1 MPKALP
7 KVRRR
12 STCPSHGV
20 PPEDSLQFT
29 SITVAAGLLSSTPT
43 ALPSGGHALV
53 LATPATAS
61 GTGKAV
67 PVEFAQ
73 AVAEH
78 LANRMAGQEG
88 QWSMHLI
95 ESSAEWVTPPPP
107 ELLNSSS
114 CHVPGAL
121 LGV

>member
-1 MPKALP
+1 VHQPD
-7 KVRRR
+7 R
-12 STCPSHGV
+12 SLCSKRINNVVVHDHDL
-20 PPEDSLQFT
+20 E
-29 SITVAAGLLSSTPT
+29 
-43 ALPSGGHALV
+43 GGHALV

-67 PVEFAQ
+67 PVKFAQ

-95 ESSAEWVTPPPP
+95 ESSAEWVTPPSP